1 MFNPIAKILMVLTA
15 CLIGWGVYQSNR
27 IDELTAENTQQAELI
42 SQQQTVNQQL
52 TVQIE
57 QERQAVVSQ
66 QKLATALRTQMET
79 KREQVKTILV
89 KEPCSATPLPRG
101 VIEQLHK

>member
-1 MFNPIAKILMVLTA
+1 MFNPIAKILIVLTA
-15 CLIGWGVYQSNR
+15 CLMVAVFYQSNQ
-27 IDELTAENTQQAELI
+27 IDKLTAENRQQSELI

-57 QERQAVVSQ
+57 QERQAVISQ
-66 QKLATALRTQMET
+66 QKFATALRNQMES

-89 KEPCSATPLPRG
+89 KEPCAATALPRG
-101 VIEQLHK
+101 VIEQLHQ